1 MAAGSFVLA
10 PPTPAL
16 SAAIPLG
23 EGTRYPGIQRVK
35 GSDAGSADY
44 RLYGRLT
51 GSGVQYAWLQADA
64 DLGSRETSRSSNA
77 SGPKPKGSAASP
89 VAASPLPNRTD
100 WLDGQSETAGVMLTE
115 YAVRI
120 GKLRAWLTLSGRP
133 GQTTFPYSLVL
144 RKPGSDVNVHAPV
157 LYDGEQFKLFLQLD
171 PRYKEM
177 TTTRRWVYVF
187 AISQQGQGTLLF
199 PRAGSGNEGN
209 HLPRAEKDERAMA
222 SATPL
227 IRLLDQPVDMEIGE
241 PWGTD
246 TYILI
251 STKEAIPNPGIFEF
265 DGVQSTRG
273 AEARGPSGSPLQDLL
288 DSCGNSTRGAYA
300 AKACR
305 AIGRSSGLPSRAP
318 RRSEERQ
325 RVSRPWLFTFAPV
338 PKIAR

>member
-1 MAAGSFVLA
+1 
-10 PPTPAL
+10 
-16 SAAIPLG
+16 
-23 EGTRYPGIQRVK
+23 
-35 GSDAGSADY
+35 
-44 RLYGRLT
+44 
-51 GSGVQYAWLQADA
+51 
-64 DLGSRETSRSSNA
+64 
-77 SGPKPKGSAASP
+77 
-89 VAASPLPNRTD
+89 
-100 WLDGQSETAGVMLTE
+100 
-115 YAVRI
+115 
-120 GKLRAWLTLSGRP
+120 
-133 GQTTFPYSLVL
+133 
-144 RKPGSDVNVHAPV
+144 VHAPV

-300 AKACR
+300 AKA
-305 AIGRSSGLPSRAP
+305 PSDW
-318 RRSEERQ
+318 SIERI
-325 RVSRPWLFTFAPV
+325 TFQSA
-338 PKIAR
+338 KKK